1 MLFWCYMTQAQL
13 TKELRAAI
21 KETQTA
27 LRAYENAVQ
36 ELKDVLEEQ
45 AVIEKIKKSK

>member
-1 MLFWCYMTQAQL
+1 MTQAQL
-13 TKELRAAI
+13 AKELRAAI

-36 ELKDVLEEQ
+36 ELKDVLEQQ
-45 AVIEKIKKSK
+45 ATKDKIKKSK